1 MLLQTNPIKLQV
13 ARRNLFHGLSIQV
26 QAGYGRR
33 LPRHG
38 GHLQDGMIGE
48 CITTT
53 AHFSAFA
60 HSSTRGVAVKNFSC
74 VTQAIKVQ
82 GSTTIQRQ
90 VFGCAS
96 QEVICIPSD
105 VRPLAVGMDTFM
117 LCADTLDTDT
127 ALNIN
132 DEQAVSAVALKMH
145 VLQVSRRSVSHRNR
159 CFGGQHQLGLRTK
172 EISALQLWDTVT
184 DVLEPAGRGDLIQKQ
199 KSTEADETEIMGIIE
214 ALN

>member
-13 ARRNLFHGLSIQV
+13 ARGNLFHGLSIQV

-48 CITTT
+48 C
-53 AHFSAFA
+53 FPAFA

-96 QEVICIPSD
+96 Q
-105 VRPLAVGMDTFM
+105 
-117 LCADTLDTDT
+117 
-127 ALNIN
+127 
-132 DEQAVSAVALKMH
+132 
-145 VLQVSRRSVSHRNR
+145 
-159 CFGGQHQLGLRTK
+159 
-172 EISALQLWDTVT
+172 
-184 DVLEPAGRGDLIQKQ
+184 
-199 KSTEADETEIMGIIE
+199 
-214 ALN
+214 